1 MVVNERR
8 EQLFEKILTKGA
20 KYPCS
25 NSKDFTTTLD
35 NQTQVDINVYE
46 AGNDAEKQIDIKYHK
61 LYGALTLDG
70 IAPMPKGVPT
80 IRVTFD
86 YDDNQNLTV
95 TALDMQTG
103 DSETKAIKSGQKVE
117 MKKESPVD
125 LMLLLDISGSISL
138 EDLRQAKNAS
148 LRLVNEMIDLSLHR
162 MGIISF
168 DSYANLLC
176 HLTQNQNQLRRVIND
191 LRYTGG
197 STNMVDA
204 FQKSE
209 NELRSSVNEKIIL
222 MMTDG
227 YPDYRGE
234 TLDFA
239 KKLTRQGYQIYAI
252 GVGTG
257 IDLDFLQKMAGNK
270 NAMVIDSMSKL
281 ADAFKSV
288 INSIK
293 LR

>member
-1 MVVNERR
+1 
-8 EQLFEKILTKGA
+8 
-20 KYPCS
+20 
-25 NSKDFTTTLD
+25 
-35 NQTQVDINVYE
+35 
-46 AGNDAEKQIDIKYHK
+46 
-61 LYGALTLDG
+61 
-70 IAPMPKGVPT
+70 
-80 IRVTFD
+80 
-86 YDDNQNLTV
+86 
-95 TALDMQTG
+95 
-103 DSETKAIKSGQKVE
+103 
-117 MKKESPVD
+117 
-125 LMLLLDISGSISL
+125 
-138 EDLRQAKNAS
+138 
-148 LRLVNEMIDLSLHR
+148 
-162 MGIISF
+162 
-168 DSYANLLC
+168 
-176 HLTQNQNQLRRVIND
+176 
-191 LRYTGG
+191 
-197 STNMVDA
+197 MVDA